1 MAKTEREL
9 AFLRD
14 LDINETWTRRF
25 TDLIDKNVDLKDAAN
40 ILYINAGTGDHCIAV
55 SEKADDGTAIFA
67 SCENPELLNIARDK
81 GAAVRADIV
90 FSEIEFEDDSFDVVI
105 ADGAFTEPDLIED
118 LIEEAART
126 ARSGGRVAVVVPS
139 AGSYGEIF
147 SLVWEVLF
155 NEGLGE
161 HGAVA
166 EQIVADIPTTTK
178 LEEFAAKNELTDIKT
193 EYTTEIFEYENGKE
207 FVGSPLVSDF
217 LLPAWLETLD
227 ENDKERVVEK
237 LAQLIDAE
245 DGELSFRFS
254 VKVALLTGK
263 KA

>member
-25 TDLIDKNVDLKDAAN
+25 TEMIDKNIDLKDAKN
-40 ILYINAGTGDHCIAV
+40 ILYINAGTGDHCIAIA
-55 SEKADDGTAIFA
+55 EKADDETAVFA
-67 SCENPELLNIARDK
+67 TCENVELLNIARDK
-81 GAAVRADIV
+81 AAAVRSEVD
-90 FSEIEFEDDSFDVVI
+90 FSEIEFEDDSFDAVI
-105 ADGAFTEPDLIED
+105 ADGSFASFDEVED
-118 LIEEAART
+118 LVAEAART
-126 ARSGGRVAVVVPS
+126 ARSGGQIAVVVPS

-161 HGAVA
+161 HGADA
-166 EQIVADIPTTTK
+166 ERIVADIPTTTK
-178 LEEFAAKNELTDIKT
+178 LEEYAAKNGLTDVKT
-193 EYTTEIFEYENGKE
+193 EYSNEIFEYENGKE
-207 FVGSPLVSDF
+207 FVASPLIADF
-217 LLPAWLETLD
+217 LLPTWLETLD

-254 VKVALLTGK
+254 VKVTVLTGK
-263 KA
+263 KT